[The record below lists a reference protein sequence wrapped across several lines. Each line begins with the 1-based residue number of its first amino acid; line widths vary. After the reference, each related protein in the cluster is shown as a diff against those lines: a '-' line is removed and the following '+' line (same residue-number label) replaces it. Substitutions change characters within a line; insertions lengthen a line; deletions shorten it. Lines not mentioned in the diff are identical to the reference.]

1 MFFLKKLVRQS
12 TYSTD
17 SLKKITKGN
26 ALQIQ
31 HYLGTAKISGYSIL
45 IKYICAEIMVWALF
59 SVNRSFSTWCYQISL
74 QRKVAQYKYT
84 PLSAKSE
91 ILTALTREAER

>member
-1 MFFLKKLVRQS
+1 
-12 TYSTD
+12 
-17 SLKKITKGN
+17 
-26 ALQIQ
+26 
-31 HYLGTAKISGYSIL
+31 
-45 IKYICAEIMVWALF
+45 MVWALF

-74 QRKVAQYKYT
+74 QRRVAQYKYT